1 MEKYK
6 IIELDIDPELS
17 ADTGV
22 WEVAWVESPA
32 IEQELI
38 YFNRQEFDSYS
49 DYPESVS
56 NNAKRGIELNEKIG
70 NKCAT
75 QVGKV
80 RAQQL
85 ANGEPVSLET
95 IKRMYSYLSRAETYY
110 DEGDTEACG
119 TISYLLWGGLSA
131 KRWSESK
138 LKELDEFNKLEGFE
152 MDATPCWSGYE
163 MIGMK
168 EKDGRMVPNCVKMKQ
183 EEFVYPEP
191 GESENDFISRCV
203 KYVMAEGL
211 TQDQALGKCYGM
223 LKQGFAATDVS
234 FDWDGTLTTDRGVR
248 MLEDERRRGSI
259 IHIISAR
266 PYPTEDMFDLMRKYD
281 IPSTHLHTVGSN
293 QRKVELVK
301 RLGIKRHYDNNPQVL
316 RELGEVGM
324 NFDYDISNLPTYENY
339 PTGDTKNNMLVEPV
353 LMSEDCGCSETK
365 YFSNLVCGIDG
376 SCYDEYSSEEIEV
389 LSILEELR
397 QTSPMEFEA
406 VVGQLRGSTE
416 SEIMMRA
423 HKKPVFYFKYARI
436 LSGSPDR
443 DFCTS
448 IENRY
453 FRRFEIDLL
462 QDTNKEFGHNQ
473 QGYSKWLY
481 KGGPNCVHAWQRFI
495 FTPPSKK
502 NPAQL
507 KDLGMVSGNPG
518 IPPKSMPNNGYYSEA
533 TKRKSEIAYIISQQN
548 MSEQKVE
555 HFKTNEEKRLVY
567 MPLMIPNILIPRYD
581 ELTRERYWVK
591 FTPKSIERIRDKFHF
606 ELRLRDTNLEHTDK
620 KFQDAIMVESWIVDG
635 PQDKAYSLGF
645 TEEQIPYG
653 TWMSAYKVLETE
665 QGDEIWDKYIKS
677 GKVRGASV
685 EGNFLLKFSDTKNDE
700 YLLEQ
705 VINILNQID

>member
-38 YFNRQEFDSYS
+38 YFNRQEF
-49 DYPESVS
+49 V
-56 NNAKRGIELNEKIG
+56 N
-70 NKCAT
+70 
-75 QVGKV
+75 
-80 RAQQL
+80 
-85 ANGEPVSLET
+85 
-95 IKRMYSYLSRAETYY
+95 
-110 DEGDTEACG
+110 
-119 TISYLLWGGLSA
+119 
-131 KRWSESK
+131 
-138 LKELDEFNKLEGFE
+138 
-152 MDATPCWSGYE
+152 
-163 MIGMK
+163 
-168 EKDGRMVPNCVKMKQ
+168 
-183 EEFVYPEP
+183 PEP

-223 LKQGFAATDVS
+223 WKQEFAATDVS
-234 FDWDGTLTTDRGVR
+234 FDWDGTLTTERGVR

-293 QRKVELVK
+293 QRKIELVK
-301 RLGIKRHYDNNPQVL
+301 RLGIQRHYDNNPQVL
-316 RELGEVGM
+316 RELGDVGM
-324 NFDYDISNLPTYENY
+324 NFDYDISGLPPYENY
-339 PTGDTKNNMLVEPV
+339 PTGDTKNNMLIEPV
-353 LMSEDCGCSETK
+353 LMSEDCGCKDTK

-376 SCYDEYSSEEIEV
+376 SCYDEYTSEEVEV
-389 LSILEELR
+389 LSILDELR

-406 VVGQLRGSTE
+406 IVGQLRGSTE

-462 QDTNKEFGHNQ
+462 ENTNTEFGHNQ

-481 KGGPNCVHAWQRFI
+481 KGGPNCVHGWQRFI

-507 KDLGMVSGNPG
+507 KDLGMVSGTPG
-518 IPPKSMPNNGYYSEA
+518 IPPKNMPNNGYYSEK
-533 TKRKSEIAYIISQQN
+533 TKKASERAYAISQSQR

-555 HFKTNEEKRLVY
+555 HFRTNDEKRLVY

-591 FTPKSIERIRDKFHF
+591 FTPQSIERIRDKFHF

-653 TWMSAYKVLETE
+653 SWMSAYKVLETE